1 MKLNTGSSDA
11 EGVLRESHGQVCE
24 ESKHDRG
31 NARDGSSSGDK
42 VTLYVYLSLS
52 VSVFAGYNS
61 LITHLASTV

>member
-1 MKLNTGSSDA
+1 MLLKCK
-11 EGVLRESHGQVCE
+11 GVLRESHGEVRE

-42 VTLYVYLSLS
+42 VTLYVYLNLS
-52 VSVFAGYNS
+52 VSAFVEYNP